1 MIFQC
6 WQQAKPNIATG
17 HVWPA
22 GLPVHRKNC
31 PGATGARPRRAG
43 WEGEDPASLTGEPW
57 DLRQL
62 AAPWSDEEKSTE
74 RRAGGLSHG
83 SKCGLQGAQ
92 IRIKDAITQVAQ
104 EGKDLLARFQGREP
118 GAVVGVWWSHIQRE
132 EKAAVE
138 PT

>member
-1 MIFQC
+1 MSGP
-6 WQQAKPNIATG
+6 QASQS
-17 HVWPA
+17 A
-22 GLPVHRKNC
+22 GRTVQVPQVQG
-31 PGATGARPRRAG
+31 PGGPG
-43 WEGEDPASLTGEPW
+43 GSGEDPASPTGEQW
-57 DLRQL
+57 ELRQL
-62 AAPWSDEEKSTE
+62 AVPWSDEEKSTE
-74 RRAGGLSHG
+74 ERAGGLSHG

-132 EKAAVE
+132 EKAAVK